1 MKDTIIT
8 EGRPDARVTRL
19 QELAT
24 ARMRDPVVARRV
36 AVLER
41 EADSVISR
49 ASRAGLDIS
58 YQGIA
63 PLFAETMAYSGDGSD
78 WVISPVSPSE
88 ISVVPRSQQ
97 EVLRRIDAS
106 GIRFPVLYIAHEVPK
121 GRAFEKLDVDL
132 QSVRQLHPSEVPQLV
147 GPTPPPVGAT
157 ELANRLSTR
166 ADQVL
171 TVIRRASAIAGA
183 TAMAALAAPVVL
195 VGTAAAAIS
204 TIDPIIFGAVPAVSA
219 REGEPAA
226 WYVLARWD
234 W

>member
-8 EGRPDARVTRL
+8 VGQPDARVTRL
-19 QELAT
+19 QELAA
-24 ARMRDPVVARRV
+24 ARMRNPVVARRV

-63 PLFAETMAYSGDGSD
+63 PLFADNMAYSGDESD
-78 WVISPVSPSE
+78 WVIGPVSPSE

-97 EVLRRIDAS
+97 EILRRIDTS
-106 GIRFPVLYIAHEVPK
+106 GVRFPVLYIAHEVPK
-121 GRAFEKLDVDL
+121 GRAFARRDADL
-132 QSVRQLHPSEVPQLV
+132 QPVRQLLPSEVSHLV
-147 GPTPPPVGAT
+147 GPTPPPASAT

-171 TVIRRASAIAGA
+171 TAMRKASVAAAA

-195 VGTAAAAIS
+195 AGSAAAALA
-204 TIDPIIFGAVPAVSA
+204 TIDPIIFGVVPAVST

>member
-8 EGRPDARVTRL
+8 EGEPDARVTRL

-121 GRAFEKLDVDL
+121 VGPSRSGTSTCSPSDSCTRAKCRSWSVRRRL
-132 QSVRQLHPSEVPQLV
+132 QSVPPSWP
-147 GPTPPPVGAT
+147 
-157 ELANRLSTR
+157 
-166 ADQVL
+166 
-171 TVIRRASAIAGA
+171 IA
-183 TAMAALAAPVVL
+183 
-195 VGTAAAAIS
+195 
-204 TIDPIIFGAVPAVSA
+204 
-219 REGEPAA
+219 
-226 WYVLARWD
+226 
-234 W
+234 

>member
-8 EGRPDARVTRL
+8 EGQPDARVTRL

>member
-1 MKDTIIT
+1 
-8 EGRPDARVTRL
+8 
-19 QELAT
+19 
-24 ARMRDPVVARRV
+24 
-36 AVLER
+36 
-41 EADSVISR
+41 
-49 ASRAGLDIS
+49 
-58 YQGIA
+58 
-63 PLFAETMAYSGDGSD
+63 MAYSGDGSD

>member
-8 EGRPDARVTRL
+8 VGQPDARVTRL

-24 ARMRDPVVARRV
+24 ARMRNPVVARRV

-63 PLFAETMAYSGDGSD
+63 PLFADTMAYSGDESD
-78 WVISPVSPSE
+78 WVIGPVSPSE

-97 EVLRRIDAS
+97 EILRRIDAS
-106 GIRFPVLYIAHEVPK
+106 GVRFPLLYIAHEVPK
-121 GRAFEKLDVDL
+121 GRAFARRDADL
-132 QSVRQLHPSEVPQLV
+132 QPVKQLLPSEVSHLV
-147 GPTPPPVGAT
+147 GPTPPPASAT

-171 TVIRRASAIAGA
+171 TAMRKASVAAAA

-195 VGTAAAAIS
+195 VGSAAAALA
-204 TIDPIIFGAVPAVSA
+204 TIDPIIFGVVPAVST